1 MARCGKSADPTVIDQ
16 EQTFL
21 SHLVELRDRLL
32 RAILAIL
39 IVFLCLVPWASDIY
53 DYLAHPMMMALPEG
67 TKMIATGVVTPF
79 LVPVK
84 VTILVAFVIA
94 LPVVLYQAWAFIA
107 PGLYAHEKRLGLP
120 LVIASTL
127 LFIVGMAFCYFFVFR
142 VVFRFIN
149 EFAPKSITPAPDI
162 EQYLSFVITMF
173 LAFGVTFE
181 VPVVVIVLV
190 RMGIVSLEKLKEIR
204 PYAIVGAFV
213 IAAVV
218 TPPDVMSQLLL
229 AVPLVLLFEV
239 GLFLA
244 RLVGKPAGGSDYR
257 ALTDQEMER
266 ELDQAEADSRK
277 NP

>member
-1 MARCGKSADPTVIDQ
+1 MVEQ
-16 EQTFL
+16 EQTFV

-39 IVFLCLVPWASDIY
+39 VVFVALMPWAGDIY
-53 DYLAHPMMMALPEG
+53 DLLAQPMMQALPEG

-84 VTILVAFVIA
+84 VTLMVAFVAA
-94 LPVVLYQAWAFIA
+94 LPVVLYQAWAFVA
-107 PGLYAHEKRLGLP
+107 PGLYAHEKRLGIP
-120 LVIASTL
+120 LVVASTL
-127 LFIVGMAFCYFFVFR
+127 LFLLGMAFCYFFVFG

-162 EQYLSFVITMF
+162 EQYLSFVLTMF

-181 VPVVVIVLV
+181 VPVVLIVLV
-190 RMGIVSLEKLKEIR
+190 RMGIVSLEKLKEFR

-229 AVPLVLLFEV
+229 AVPLVLLYEV

-244 RLVGKPAGGSDYR
+244 RFVPKREAPESDYR
-257 ALTDQEMER
+257 ALTDGEMER
-266 ELDQAEADSRK
+266 ELDKADAERQRDG
-277 NP
+277 